1 VKFVMPKF
9 MSRRVRKGSRL
20 RLVVR
25 SPASIQYQKNLN
37 SGKPVFDERPEDARR
52 CTVLVHHEPGRQ
64 TVLRLPIARSP
75 AR

>member
-1 VKFVMPKF
+1 
-9 MSRRVRKGSRL
+9 
-20 RLVVR
+20 VVR